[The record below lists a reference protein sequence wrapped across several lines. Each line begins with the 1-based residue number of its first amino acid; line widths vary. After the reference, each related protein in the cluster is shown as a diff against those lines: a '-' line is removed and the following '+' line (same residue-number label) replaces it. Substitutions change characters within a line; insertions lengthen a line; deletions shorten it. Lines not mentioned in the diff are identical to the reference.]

1 MTRGVKLP
9 FFDYTRADLKKRLQ
23 IAREINA
30 PDYSTRLQIVIKN
43 NTPKETDIRHWFYDL
58 RVGFLKEHIDY
69 PSVTYGSDCET
80 FYVQWSSAL
89 INFCTYHCKEFGIPK
104 SRWWLIRD
112 LMNIHPEAR
121 ATCQSENGDFMID
134 WLTRGKV
141 AVGSSFIVVCE
152 KKTVSREL
160 CKALRDRGYKVTF
173 ISSGGKTPADVT
185 EAVTQAME
193 GLEKQNYYVLFLHD
207 FDLAGV
213 QMIYTLRESCPN
225 VIDVGVNRVF
235 LKTLG
240 EIDPRL
246 CEEQVLN
253 KDFFGKLECQ
263 ICGIKCPQNNDHKDY
278 TPENCEAV
286 RGSKYL
292 QPAEYSQE
300 DFRYLQGEPH
310 QVIKCNKKGEVVI
323 NKKGETTIKTE
334 YSGKR
339 IEIDAIHVQYGI
351 QPFVDYIESR
361 LADIHYWDLT
371 RINIGE
377 QSLREPNSKY
387 DEAIIEKENEVY
399 NAYHDKEKNLSENL
413 NKILDT
419 VRSTLTMPPE
429 YSALKQKYFENGT
442 IYGKL
447 KPIDPLKEE
456 YKEQIDREW
465 VDDYQDDLDEINDKL
480 DCYDG
485 KLATA
490 RKDIE
495 DAVKDLQDQLEEDK
509 ANDEDLAGFREK
521 LGKIDWGEK
530 ELEKIQIPDPVEEMR
545 KVIVALQ
552 DCIAEIEKLKP

>member
-1 MTRGVKLP
+1 
-9 FFDYTRADLKKRLQ
+9 
-23 IAREINA
+23 
-30 PDYSTRLQIVIKN
+30 
-43 NTPKETDIRHWFYDL
+43 
-58 RVGFLKEHIDY
+58 
-69 PSVTYGSDCET
+69 
-80 FYVQWSSAL
+80 
-89 INFCTYHCKEFGIPK
+89 
-104 SRWWLIRD
+104 
-112 LMNIHPEAR
+112 
-121 ATCQSENGDFMID
+121 
-134 WLTRGKV
+134 
-141 AVGSSFIVVCE
+141 
-152 KKTVSREL
+152 
-160 CKALRDRGYKVTF
+160 
-173 ISSGGKTPADVT
+173 
-185 EAVTQAME
+185 
-193 GLEKQNYYVLFLHD
+193 
-207 FDLAGV
+207 
-213 QMIYTLRESCPN
+213 
-225 VIDVGVNRVF
+225 
-235 LKTLG
+235 
-240 EIDPRL
+240 
-246 CEEQVLN
+246 
-253 KDFFGKLECQ
+253 
-263 ICGIKCPQNNDHKDY
+263 
-278 TPENCEAV
+278 
-286 RGSKYL
+286 
-292 QPAEYSQE
+292 
-300 DFRYLQGEPH
+300 
-310 QVIKCNKKGEVVI
+310 
-323 NKKGETTIKTE
+323 
-334 YSGKR
+334 
-339 IEIDAIHVQYGI
+339 
-351 QPFVDYIESR
+351 
-361 LADIHYWDLT
+361 LT